1 MTGGETQQA
10 IAIVLI
16 ITAPGKE
23 QIVFEA
29 LDELSSV
36 SEKYLLFGE
45 YDIFAKLVCG
55 DYGELSKT
63 VVSKIRSIQGVEAT
77 KTLTAA
83 P

>member
-36 SEKYLLFGE
+36 SENIFFGE

-55 DYGELSKT
+55 DYGELSNT

>member
-1 MTGGETQQA
+1 MTGGGETQQA

-36 SEKYLLFGE
+36 SEKYLLFWR
-45 YDIFAKLVCG
+45 I
-55 DYGELSKT
+55 
-63 VVSKIRSIQGVEAT
+63 
-77 KTLTAA
+77 
-83 P
+83 